1 MNAIPAGATPDP
13 IHLSGAVALVTG
25 AGGGIG
31 RGVVELLEARGA
43 RVAAADREGG
53 PGWAELVDT
62 RVGRTRHA
70 LDVTAE
76 GAAALVV
83 EEVLE
88 AHGRLDVLV
97 NCAGINARSAASE
110 TSPEEWAAV
119 LGVNLTGTYQV
130 IQAAYPA
137 LRASDR
143 AAIVNLTSTAAAVAV
158 PHNTA
163 YSTSKAGLVHL
174 TRVLASEWAA
184 EGIRVNSVAPTIV
197 ATDMTA
203 AVRADA
209 DYMAD
214 KLASIPLGRM
224 ASVEDVAHAVAYLVS
239 PAAGMVT
246 GQTLYV
252 DGGVTT
258 R

>member
-1 MNAIPAGATPDP
+1 MNPHRSHESADATR
-13 IHLSGAVALVTG
+13 LQGLVALVSG

-31 RGVVELLEARGA
+31 EGVVRLLSARGA
-43 RVAAADREGG
+43 TVAAADRGETDL
-53 PGWAELVDT
+53 AHLVRDASAAS
-62 RVGRTRHA
+62 VHD
-70 LDVTAE
+70 LDVTVPGDAE
-76 GAAALVV
+76 RVIAD
-83 EEVLE
+83 VLQR
-88 AHGRLDVLV
+88 HGGLDILV
-97 NCAGINARSAASE
+97 NCAGINARSAAAE
-110 TSPEEWAAV
+110 TTPQEWDRV
-119 LGVNLTGTYQV
+119 LGVNLTGTYRLM
-130 IQAAYPA
+130 QAAFPA
-137 LRASDR
+137 LRSSGR
-143 AAIVNLTSTAAAVAV
+143 AAIVSLTSTAAAVAV

-174 TRVLASEWAA
+174 TRQLASEWAP

-197 ATDMTA
+197 ATAMTE
-203 AVRADA
+203 AVRRDPE
-209 DYMAD
+209 YMAD

-224 ASVEDVAHAVAYLVS
+224 AEVADVAEAVAFLAS